1 MTSPFYRQIK
11 GKFVI
16 IGKEPDGDSVRF
28 IADNPKLYRSLHR
41 ADRMKPS
48 RDGSVQL
55 RFEGIDAPELHY
67 GSAAQPMGREV
78 RDRLLNML
86 GFKQV
91 EYAGGE
97 SNRVVSA
104 TPETIPGAI
113 LSQSVE
119 TNGRPVSFILLE
131 QQASKY
137 KDGKWVEVDD
147 NLLDKTINLQLLAQG
162 MAYYTVYQPRREAQ
176 NPHVNDG
183 GFARA
188 GLLSPVT

>member
-11 GKFVI
+11 GTFVI

-28 IADNPKLYRSLHR
+28 IADNPKFYRSLHR

-97 SNRVVSA
+97 SHRVVSA

-162 MAYYTVYQPRREAQ
+162 MAYQKFWV
-176 NPHVNDG
+176 
-183 GFARA
+183 
-188 GLLSPVT
+188 